1 MSRRFCVDYTQVISL
16 RDLKI
21 HESYIFENEYFLL
34 AMRIYGFIFPFILF
48 FALESLNPASS
59 GLGFI
64 SVIFSV
70 FLLYLMAAAVFSLL
84 GSVVW
89 AYGIVSA
96 AWLVVYIVN
105 HFRLM
110 VTGGVFVPTDFF
122 LAGAAFRMMEPGS
135 IIIERVFLLRVF
147 LILIIHAPL
156 IFVHFKIKPL
166 KRLLGFPVAAA
177 IFIVFFTGNF
187 AAGNILYPLGLAEG
201 TISSRYREHGLIA
214 GFYSAWIDHT
224 TRIRIENADEL
235 IEKFFTSAWPATTGD
250 IIPTPTSAHPNV
262 IVIMS
267 EAFFDPTTMPN
278 LSFSQPPMPNFNR
291 LAALE
296 NSLSGNI
303 VVPVYGGGTS
313 NTEFEFLGGSPHLF
327 FGSRFYV
334 PFENWER
341 YFSRE
346 IRTTLPWLFR
356 ANGYRAVSIH
366 PYYEDFFN
374 RNRIYPNIGF
384 EEFITLEDMPD
395 APVWGSFIS
404 DEYFTDR
411 IIEQILLAEEDN
423 VPLFLFGISMQNHW
437 GFDPMKYGTLDLAVM
452 AESPYLNENEIG
464 SVNSFL
470 QGIHDAD
477 KQLGRLVDF
486 VENRDTPTIIVFFG
500 DHLPILG
507 LHADRIFE
515 KLGFVS
521 QQEDFY
527 WTLEDW
533 QAIFQTPYLVWANYD
548 LNRDCRGTVSTFAL
562 SALVAEASGIQLN
575 RYFTYL
581 LRSLE
586 HFRAISNEMYVDLD
600 GVFHYGWEARS
611 FYHIQALRALWE
623 AKIHGRNEFHYSLA
637 ELY

>member
-1 MSRRFCVDYTQVISL
+1 MNE
-16 RDLKI
+16 LKI
-21 HESYIFENEYFLL
+21 RDAYIFDNEYFLFV
-34 AMRIYGFIFPFILF
+34 MRVYAVLFPFLLF

-59 GLGFI
+59 EFGLVSYF
-64 SVIFSV
+64 VTV
-70 FLLYLMAAAVFSLL
+70 FLLFLMAAAVYSVL
-84 GSVVW
+84 GSVAW
-89 AYGIVSA
+89 AYGVVSVV
-96 AWLVVYIVN
+96 WLAVYIVN

-122 LAGAAFRMMEPGS
+122 VAGAALHMFDFGS
-135 IIIERVFLLRVF
+135 IVIERVFLLRVF
-147 LILIIHAPL
+147 IVVVIHFPL
-156 IFVHFKIKPL
+156 LFAKIRIRLPKRLVALPVAVAIFV
-166 KRLLGFPVAAA
+166 GF
-177 IFIVFFTGNF
+177 FMGNF
-187 AAGNILYPLGLAEG
+187 AVNNVLHPLGLDEG
-201 TISSRYREHGLIA
+201 TVSERYRSHGLIL
-214 GFYSAWIDHT
+214 GFYSAWVDHM
-224 TRIRIENADEL
+224 TRIRAVDEGM
-235 IEKFFTSAWPATTGD
+235 IYEFFTAAVRESNAPPVAVT
-250 IIPTPTSAHPNV
+250 PNV

-267 EAFFDPTTMPN
+267 EAFMNPTTLPN
-278 LSFSQPPMPNFNR
+278 LEFSRAPTPNFDR
-291 LAALE
+291 LAALPGTI
-296 NSLSGNI
+296 SGN
-303 VVPVYGGGTS
+303 VVIPVYGGGTS
-313 NTEFEFLGGSPHLF
+313 NTEFEFLGGSPHVF

-334 PFENWER
+334 PFENRER
-341 YFSRE
+341 YFYRE
-346 IRTTLPWLFR
+346 IPTTLPWMFR
-356 ANGYRAVSIH
+356 ANGYRAVGVH
-366 PYYEDFFN
+366 PYYANFFN
-374 RNRIYPNIGF
+374 RNVIYPLIGF
-384 EEFITLEDMPD
+384 EEFITSEDMPD
-395 APVWGSFIS
+395 APIWGSFIS